1 MNKSDHSLS
10 LLCLFT
16 LLFSTFSCR
25 NGSLPKEGNDT
36 ELNDSDSVNV
46 IDDEYVE
53 ETYHIKMGYYNFDK
67 VKDLTL
73 FFDSIINNHGTM
85 IRQYR
90 DEDPN
95 HDVRLCISQID
106 KYRKGERAFYPDSL
120 VSNCIGHLGGEC
132 AYVSNHYTGVD
143 LTFSE
148 WFMMC
153 AAYYAPDI
161 TCLVQTQTPDHRAG
175 FYNFGRQYNGN
186 PWWSYIFLKQK
197 KGFEVRRVGDDD
209 MELTGV
215 YQLEDKKHTT
225 YYLFSNNFTTSSF
238 WQELYMMNGNGIE
251 KVLEIDKF
259 PVGENEMSA
268 DVYFDT
274 KEAIWYQGAWEET
287 DVFHQIE
294 DRQKM
299 RLILD
304 GKKSRYIM
312 IQ

>member
-1 MNKSDHSLS
+1 MNKFYHNLL

-16 LLFSTFSCR
+16 LLLTTFSCG
-25 NGSLPKEGNDT
+25 NGSLSKEGNDT
-36 ELNDSDSVNV
+36 ELNDSDSVNI

-67 VKDLTL
+67 VKDLTQ
-73 FFDSIINNHGTM
+73 FFDTIINYHGTM

-106 KYRKGERAFYPDSL
+106 KFRKGERAFYPDSL
-120 VSNCIGHLGGEC
+120 VSTCIGHLGGEC

-175 FYNFGRQYNGN
+175 FYNFGRQYNCN

-197 KGFEVRRVGDDD
+197 KGFEVRRAGDDD

-215 YQLEDKKHTT
+215 YQLEDKKHTM
-225 YYLFSNNFTTSSF
+225 YYLFSNNFTTGSF
-238 WQELYMMNGNGIE
+238 WQELYMVNGNSAE

-259 PVGENEMSA
+259 PIGENEMSA
-268 DVYFDT
+268 NVYFDT
-274 KEAIWYQGAWEET
+274 KETIWYQGEWEET
-287 DVFHQIE
+287 DVFHQID